1 LLTFIKMK
9 MKKFAILFLFASLQY
24 INAQQTQISVQDSRV
39 ITTGVPFL
47 LVAADARAAGMGDQ
61 GVATAPDAFSQQW
74 NPAKYAF
81 AIDKQGFTAS
91 YTPYLTDLVNDIS
104 LGQATYYNRINERSA
119 FGVSLRYFGLGEI
132 ELRQN
137 ADDQAQ
143 IVKPNEIAL
152 DGSYALKLSERFSM
166 AVAGRYIR
174 SQLRIPT
181 EGSADA
187 KPASSFAVDI
197 AGYYVGEEA
206 AFSDFNGRLRLGFNF
221 SNMGPKINYDSGA
234 SDDNSA
240 NFLPAIMR
248 IGGGYDFILDDFNK
262 VTLSVELAKLLVPTP
277 QYRVDPVSVNPVDS
291 NGNNV
296 IDPDE
301 TTAAATTNAAN
312 IVAANNE
319 NASNRADYNKINWVS
334 GIFSSFGD
342 APGGFS
348 EELKEFTYS
357 IGTEYVYQDSFAFRL
372 GYFHESPIKGARKF
386 FSLGAGFKYNVVKV
400 DVSYL
405 FSASKVKNP
414 LENTLRFSLSF
425 NFGDKYEDY

>member
-1 LLTFIKMK
+1 MK
-9 MKKFAILFLFASLQY
+9 MKKIAILIILLATQFS
-24 INAQQTQISVQDSRV
+24 NAQQESRV

-47 LVAADARAAGMGDQ
+47 LVAADARAAGMADQ
-61 GVATAPDAFSQQW
+61 GVATSPDAFSQQW

-81 AIDKQGFTAS
+81 ATDKQGFTAS
-91 YTPYLTDLVNDIS
+91 YTPYLTSLVNDIS

-132 ELRQN
+132 ELRDN
-137 ADDQAQ
+137 PEDTPN
-143 IVKPNEIAL
+143 IVKPNELAL
-152 DGSYALKLSERFSM
+152 DGSYALQLSQHFSM

-174 SQLRIPT
+174 SALRIQT
-181 EGSADA
+181 AGSGDA
-187 KPASSFAVDI
+187 KPASSFAVDV

-206 AFSDFNGRLRLGFNF
+206 AFSSFNGRLRLGFNF
-221 SNMGPKINYDSGA
+221 QNMGPKINYDAGTSA
-234 SDDNSA
+234 DDSA
-240 NFLPAIMR
+240 NFLPANMR

-262 VTLSVELAKLLVPTP
+262 VSVSVEFAKLLVPTP
-277 QYRVDPVSVNPVDS
+277 QSADL
-291 NGNNV
+291 NGDGLITTQEEIDLRTKNN
-296 IDPDE
+296 
-301 TTAAATTNAAN
+301 
-312 IVAANNE
+312 
-319 NASNRADYNKINWVS
+319 ADYRKINWVS

-357 IGTEYVYQDSFAFRL
+357 VGAEYLYQDSFAFRL
-372 GYFHESPIKGARKF
+372 GYFHESPEKGARKF

-414 LENTLRFSLSF
+414 LENTLRFSLTF